1 MENQIIGPIL
11 PLRDLVVYP
20 SITSPLFVG
29 RAKSIDAI
37 NFAMNNNEKIIYLFT
52 QKEPTTDDPQVN
64 DVYAYGVKSKIIQF
78 LKLPDNTYKVL
89 TEGLEIVKIKSAV
102 KATNNFLTAKLEPI
116 SISKKNSVEL
126 KASLRVLKNEFQ
138 NYIQNIGNNNDILE
152 GLLNIDDPYQFI
164 DNVYYNLNVS
174 IEEKQ
179 KNLEITDINKKI
191 QNLLNFFSK
200 ELNFSALE
208 KKIKNRVKRQMEKTQ
223 REYYLNEQMKAIQK
237 ELGDGEDGSNEYTEI
252 EKKINEV
259 KLSKEAKDKALNEF
273 KKLKSMSPMSA
284 EASVIRNYLEWL
296 LDIPWETFSKEIND
310 IAGAEKILNQDH
322 YGLEKVKERILEFL
336 AVKKRSKKA
345 TGTILCFIG
354 PPGVGK
360 TSLGKSI
367 ARATGREFAK
377 ISLGGIRDE
386 AEIRGHRRTYIGSM
400 PGRFVQAMKKT
411 KTSNPIILLDEID
424 KLGNDWR
431 GDPSS
436 ALLEVLDPEQN
447 NQFNDHYLEVDYDL
461 SNVMFICTGNTYNIP
476 GPLLDR
482 LEVIEVSGYTEK
494 EKIEIA
500 KKYLI
505 PKKMIKNILKPS
517 ELKLD
522 RTAVTNIV
530 RHYTRESGVRGLEK
544 VFDKLFRKL
553 VFQLEKT
560 KTKSKKPF
568 VFDEK
573 TIKKFL
579 GPEKYKDSVLEKKNL
594 VGITNG
600 LAWTQVGGDILN
612 IEVNLS
618 SGKGMIHATG
628 KLGEVM
634 KESITAALGYIK
646 SNSVEFGVNPK
657 VFEKVD
663 IHLHVP
669 EGAIPKDGPSAGI
682 TIFTSLISSL
692 TEIKIKREVAM
703 TGEITLKGRVL
714 PIGGLKEKLLA
725 AIRYGIKTVIIPKE
739 NEKDLI
745 EIQKDIQNKLTIKKV
760 EFAREVL
767 DIALDGKINKINK
780 KLDWRH
786 IVSES
791 MKQKTSKIKKKLSL
805 TSILLLIF
813 LPFSYYN

>member
-37 NFAMNNNEKIIYLFT
+37 NYAMNNNEKIIYLFT

-64 DVYAYGVKSKIIQF
+64 DVYTYGVKSKIIQF

-102 KATNNFLTAKLEPI
+102 KATNNFLTAKLEPVTV
-116 SISKKNSVEL
+116 SKKSSVEL

-152 GLLNIDDPYQFI
+152 GLLNIDEPHQFI

-179 KNLEITDINKKI
+179 KNLEIIDINKKI

-259 KLSKEAKDKALNEF
+259 KLSKEAKEKALNEF

-296 LDIPWETFSKEIND
+296 LDIPWESFSKEIND
-310 IAGAEKILNQDH
+310 ISGAEKILNQDH

-400 PGRFVQAMKKT
+400 PGRFIQAMKKT

-447 NQFNDHYLEVDYDL
+447 NTFNDHYLEVDYDL

-505 PKKMIKNILKPS
+505 PRKMNKNILKSS
-517 ELKLD
+517 EFKLD
-522 RTAVTNIV
+522 RNAVTKVV

-560 KTKSKKPF
+560 KSRSKKPF
-568 VFDEK
+568 IFDDK
-573 TIKKFL
+573 SLKKFL

-628 KLGEVM
+628 KLGDVM

-657 VFEKVD
+657 VFDKID

-692 TEIKIKREVAM
+692 TEIKIKRDVAM

-725 AIRYGIKTVIIPKE
+725 AIRYGIKTVIIPKD

-767 DIALDGKINKINK
+767 DIALDGKISKINK

-791 MKQKTSKIKKKLSL
+791 MKQKNQQNQEKS
-805 TSILLLIF
+805 F
-813 LPFSYYN
+813 VN

>member
-116 SISKKNSVEL
+116 SINKKNSVEL

-400 PGRFVQAMKKT
+400 PGRFIQAMKKT

-505 PKKMIKNILKPS
+505 PKKMNKNILKPS

-791 MKQKTSKIKKKLSL
+791 MKQKNQQNQEKT
-805 TSILLLIF
+805 F
-813 LPFSYYN
+813 VN

>member
-102 KATNNFLTAKLEPI
+102 KATNNFLTAKLEPV

-400 PGRFVQAMKKT
+400 PGRFIQAMKKT

-505 PKKMIKNILKPS
+505 PKKMNKNILKPS

-791 MKQKTSKIKKKLSL
+791 MKQKNQQNQEKT
-805 TSILLLIF
+805 F
-813 LPFSYYN
+813 VN

>member
-52 QKEPTTDDPQVN
+52 QKEPTTDDPQVS
-64 DVYAYGVKSKIIQF
+64 DVYSYGVKSKIIQF

-102 KATNNFLTAKLEPI
+102 KATNNFLTAKLEPVT
-116 SISKKNSVEL
+116 ISKKNSVEL

-152 GLLNIDDPYQFI
+152 GLLNIDDPHQFI

-400 PGRFVQAMKKT
+400 PGRFIQAMKKT

-505 PKKMIKNILKPS
+505 PRKMNKNILKPS
-517 ELKLD
+517 EFKLD
-522 RTAVTNIV
+522 RNAVTKVV

-560 KTKSKKPF
+560 KSRSKKPF

-579 GPEKYKDSVLEKKNL
+579 GPEKFKDSVLEKKNL

-628 KLGEVM
+628 KLGDVM

-657 VFEKVD
+657 VFDKID

-692 TEIKIKREVAM
+692 TEIKIKRDVAM

-767 DIALDGKINKINK
+767 DIALDGKISKINK

-791 MKQKTSKIKKKLSL
+791 MKQKNQQNQEKS
-805 TSILLLIF
+805 F
-813 LPFSYYN
+813 VN

>member
-29 RAKSIDAI
+29 RSKSIDAI
-37 NFAMNNNEKIIYLFT
+37 NFAMNNSEKIIYLFT

-174 IEEKQ
+174 IYEKQ
-179 KNLEITDINKKI
+179 KNLEITDVNKKI

-208 KKIKNRVKRQMEKTQ
+208 KKIKNSVKRQMEKTQ

-310 IAGAEKILNQDH
+310 IAGSEKILNQDH
-322 YGLEKVKERILEFL
+322 YGLEKVKDRILEFL

-354 PPGVGK
+354 PPGVGE

-400 PGRFVQAMKKT
+400 PGRFIQAMKKT

-505 PKKMIKNILKPS
+505 PKKMNKNILKPS

-522 RTAVTNIV
+522 RNAVTNIV

-560 KTKSKKPF
+560 KTKSKKQF

-669 EGAIPKDGPSAGI
+669 EGAISKDGPSAGI

-791 MKQKTSKIKKKLSL
+791 MKQKNQQNQEKT
-805 TSILLLIF
+805 F
-813 LPFSYYN
+813 VN

>member
-37 NFAMNNNEKIIYLFT
+37 NFAMNNNDKIIYLFT

-64 DVYAYGVKSKIIQF
+64 EIYAYGVKSKIIQF

-89 TEGLEIVKIKSAV
+89 TEGLEIVKVKSSV
-102 KATNNFLTAKLEPI
+102 KAKNNFLTAKFEPVTV
-116 SISKKNSVEL
+116 SKKNSVEL
-126 KASLRVLKNEFQ
+126 KASLRVLKSEFQ
-138 NYIQNIGNNNDILE
+138 NYIQNIGTNNDILE
-152 GLLNIDDPYQFI
+152 GLLNIDEPHQFI

-179 KNLEITDINKKI
+179 KNLEIVDINKKI

-237 ELGDGEDGSNEYTEI
+237 ELGDNEDGSNEYTEI
-252 EKKINEV
+252 EKKINDV
-259 KLSKEAKDKALNEF
+259 KLPKEAKDKANNEF

-296 LDIPWETFSKEIND
+296 LDIPWEIFSKEVND
-310 IAGAEKILNQDH
+310 ITGAEKILNQDH

-400 PGRFVQAMKKT
+400 PGRFIQAMKKT

-447 NQFNDHYLEVDYDL
+447 NTFNDHYLEVDYDL

-482 LEVIEVSGYTEK
+482 LEIIEVSGYTEK

-505 PKKMIKNILKPS
+505 PRKMSKNILKSS
-517 ELKLD
+517 EFKLD
-522 RTAVTNIV
+522 RAFVTKVV
-530 RHYTRESGVRGLEK
+530 RYYTRESGVRGLEK

-553 VFQLEKT
+553 VFQLEKS
-560 KTKSKKPF
+560 KSRSKKPF
-568 VFDEK
+568 IFDDK
-573 TIKKFL
+573 SLKKFL
-579 GPEKYKDSVLEKKNL
+579 GPEKFKDSILEKKNL

-628 KLGEVM
+628 KLGDVM

-657 VFEKVD
+657 VFDKID
-663 IHLHVP
+663 IHLHFP

-692 TEIKIKREVAM
+692 TDIKIKRDVAM

-745 EIQKDIQNKLTIKKV
+745 EIQKDIKNKLTIKKV
-760 EFAREVL
+760 EFAREAL
-767 DIALDGKINKINK
+767 EIALDGKISKINK
-780 KLDWRH
+780 KYDWRH
-786 IVSES
+786 IVSEA
-791 MKQKTSKIKKKLSL
+791 MKQKNQQNREKS
-805 TSILLLIF
+805 F
-813 LPFSYYN
+813 VN

>member
-64 DVYAYGVKSKIIQF
+64 DVYSYGVKSKIIQF

-102 KATNNFLTAKLEPI
+102 KATNNFLTAKLEPVA
-116 SISKKNSVEL
+116 ISKKNSVEL

-152 GLLNIDDPYQFI
+152 GLLNIDDPHQFI

-179 KNLEITDINKKI
+179 KNLEITDISKKI

-322 YGLEKVKERILEFL
+322 YGLEKVKERIIEFL

-345 TGTILCFIG
+345 TGTILCFVG

-400 PGRFVQAMKKT
+400 PGRFIQAMKKT

-476 GPLLDR
+476 GPLVDR

-505 PKKMIKNILKPS
+505 PRKMNKNILKPS

-522 RTAVTNIV
+522 RNAVTNIV

-560 KTKSKKPF
+560 KSRSKKPF
-568 VFDEK
+568 ICDEK

-579 GPEKYKDSVLEKKNL
+579 GPEKFKDSVLEKKNL

-628 KLGEVM
+628 KLGDVM

-657 VFEKVD
+657 VFDKID

-692 TEIKIKREVAM
+692 TEIKIKRDVAM

-767 DIALDGKINKINK
+767 DIALDGKISKINK

-791 MKQKTSKIKKKLSL
+791 MKQKNQQNQEKS
-805 TSILLLIF
+805 F
-813 LPFSYYN
+813 VN

>member
-64 DVYAYGVKSKIIQF
+64 DVYSYGVKSKIIQF

-102 KATNNFLTAKLEPI
+102 KATNNFLTAKLE
-116 SISKKNSVEL
+116 SVAISKKNSVEL

-152 GLLNIDDPYQFI
+152 GLLNIDDPHQFI

-322 YGLEKVKERILEFL
+322 YGLEKVKDRILEFL

-400 PGRFVQAMKKT
+400 PGRFIQAMKKT

-505 PKKMIKNILKPS
+505 PRKMNKNILKPS
-517 ELKLD
+517 EFKLD
-522 RTAVTNIV
+522 RNAVTKVV

-560 KTKSKKPF
+560 KSRSKKPF

-579 GPEKYKDSVLEKKNL
+579 GPEKFKDSVLEKKNL

-628 KLGEVM
+628 KLGDVM

-657 VFEKVD
+657 VFDKID

-692 TEIKIKREVAM
+692 TEIKIKRDVAM

-767 DIALDGKINKINK
+767 DIALDGKISKINK

-791 MKQKTSKIKKKLSL
+791 MKQKNQQNQEKS
-805 TSILLLIF
+805 F
-813 LPFSYYN
+813 VN